1 MALTS
6 ASSLHYYY
14 SAVHPTTSPGHL
26 WEWHCSL
33 TLAFRWLVE
42 HIFVQQIVSAVTL
55 RQRLPRNLRS
65 FVTTPFFRV
74 FPLLSWIG
82 ALHQWWIWHP
92 VHRISHLQKA
102 LLHVTFPPSSI
113 HLETQANHHHGR
125 LKHHHVVQSADGDDS
140 NIESVD
146 LTEVEDDNAL
156 SKALAKQR
164 EDAIRAQ
171 GPARDGEGRSVLT
184 AYKCPVCMDTP
195 VDATS
200 TICGHLFCHKCIID
214 TLKFSEEQRSDSSG
228 KGPRGNCPVCR
239 KPLTRNDVPGPRR
252 NLVPL
257 TLKLMTKK
265 RDNHQPRE
273 PQTTESI

>member
-1 MALTS
+1 MDRSSPSVVDLAPSSSHQPPAEGSSSRHFPPIINSSRDTS
-6 ASSLHYYY
+6 QSSSRSTEAPPRGAKRRRLDVSDPSTRASSS
-14 SAVHPTTSPGHL
+14 SAAAPM
-26 WEWHCSL
+26 
-33 TLAFRWLVE
+33 
-42 HIFVQQIVSAVTL
+42 FV
-55 RQRLPRNLRS
+55 
-65 FVTTPFFRV
+65 
-74 FPLLSWIG
+74 
-82 ALHQWWIWHP
+82 
-92 VHRISHLQKA
+92 
-102 LLHVTFPPSSI
+102 
-113 HLETQANHHHGR
+113 
-125 LKHHHVVQSADGDDS
+125 GDDS